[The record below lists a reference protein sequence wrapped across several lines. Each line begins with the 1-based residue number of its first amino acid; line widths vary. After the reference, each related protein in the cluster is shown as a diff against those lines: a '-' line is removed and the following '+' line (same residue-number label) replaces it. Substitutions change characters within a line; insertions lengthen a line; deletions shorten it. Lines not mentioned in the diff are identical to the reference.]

1 MLITYN
7 DVTLQHIGEEP
18 ILDHVS
24 FEVKEGEFV
33 YLIGKVGTGKTSLLK
48 SLYCELDID
57 SAQEATV
64 LGTNLLKLKRKH
76 IPELRRKMG
85 IVFQDFQ
92 LLHDRTLYKNLRF
105 VLRATGW
112 KRDKVDARIDEVL
125 EAVGL
130 MDKKDRM
137 PHELSGG
144 EQQRAAI
151 ARAILNHPDLI
162 IADEPTGNLD
172 PETASGIATL
182 LHEISQK
189 GTSIIMST
197 HNLGL
202 LNSFP
207 GTVYLCKDNKL
218 ENVTDSYKEIISSL
232 EN

>member
-197 HNLGL
+197 HNLSL
-202 LNSFP
+202 LNAFP

-218 ENVTDSYKEIISSL
+218 ENVTDSYKEIVASL

>member
-7 DVTLQHIGEEP
+7 DVTLQHLGEDP

-57 SAQEATV
+57 TASEATV
-64 LGTNLLKLKRKH
+64 LGNNLLKMKRKH
-76 IPELRRKMG
+76 IPELRKKMG

-112 KRDKVDARIDEVL
+112 KKSEVDARIDEVL

-130 MDKKDRM
+130 QDKKDRM

-172 PETASGIATL
+172 PETANGIATL

-202 LNSFP
+202 LNAFP
-207 GTVYLCKDNKL
+207 GTVYLCKDNRL
-218 ENVTDSYKEIISSL
+218 TNVTDSYKDIIASL

>member
-7 DVTLQHIGEEP
+7 DVTLQHLGEDP

-33 YLIGKVGTGKTSLLK
+33 YIIGKVGTGKTSLLK
-48 SLYCELDID
+48 SLYCELDIETA
-57 SAQEATV
+57 SEATV

-76 IPELRRKMG
+76 IPELRKKMG

-112 KRDKVDARIDEVL
+112 KKADVDARIDEVL

-130 MDKKDRM
+130 EDKKYRM

-172 PETASGIATL
+172 PETANGIATL

-202 LNSFP
+202 LNAFP
-207 GTVYLCKDNKL
+207 GTVYLCKENRL
-218 ENVTDSYKEIISSL
+218 TNVTDSYKEIIASL
-232 EN
+232 DN

>member
-76 IPELRRKMG
+76 IPELRKKMG

-112 KRDKVDARIDEVL
+112 KRSDVDARIDEVL

-172 PETASGIATL
+172 PETANGIATL
-182 LHEISQK
+182 LHEISQN

-218 ENVTDSYKEIISSL
+218 ENVTDSYKDIIASL

>member
-7 DVTLQHIGEEP
+7 DVTLQHLGEDP

-33 YLIGKVGTGKTSLLK
+33 YIIGKVGTGKTSLLK
-48 SLYCELDID
+48 SLYCELDIETA
-57 SAQEATV
+57 SEATV

-76 IPELRRKMG
+76 IPELRKKMG

-112 KRDKVDARIDEVL
+112 KRADVDARIDEVL

-130 MDKKDRM
+130 EDKKYRM

-172 PETASGIATL
+172 PETANGIATL

-202 LNSFP
+202 LNAFP
-207 GTVYLCKDNKL
+207 GTVYLCKENRL
-218 ENVTDSYKEIISSL
+218 TNVTDSYKEIIASL
-232 EN
+232 DN